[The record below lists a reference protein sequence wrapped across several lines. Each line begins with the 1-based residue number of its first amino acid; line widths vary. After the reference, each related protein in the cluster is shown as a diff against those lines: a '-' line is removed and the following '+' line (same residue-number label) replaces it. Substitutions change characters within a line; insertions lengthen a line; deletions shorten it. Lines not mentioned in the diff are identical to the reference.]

1 MAMKIQDITQVE
13 LSTKE
18 PSDASHVY
26 VEEDGVF
33 RRHSLDAMKLAVQPD
48 VEKEARQYADNA
60 AKSEASAS
68 ESAIAAAASAKSA
81 SDASATV
88 SEYEA
93 IWIGAENWRMLRMH
107 GNDIDALKGLT
118 IDVAMTNTM
127 TYPHNNSR
135 QTVSLSAYRNNK
147 DYYVIPEVLSR
158 SGTVGDIEITDKLVN
173 GFKIAYTGAATAATI
188 RCHVIGG
195 M

>member
-60 AKSEASAS
+60 AASAKAASTSETNAEASATASAAS
-68 ESAIAAAASAKSA
+68 ETAAAASATAASTSETQAKVYMDSA
-81 SDASATV
+81 SASKTAAANSAANASESATK
-88 SEYEA
+88 
-93 IWIGAENWRMLRMH
+93 AE
-107 GNDIDALKGLT
+107 
-118 IDVAMTNTM
+118 
-127 TYPHNNSR
+127 
-135 QTVSLSAYRNNK
+135 
-147 DYYVIPEVLSR
+147 
-158 SGTVGDIEITDKLVN
+158 
-173 GFKIAYTGAATAATI
+173 TAATNTYTYLTSAQEAATNAEKYKDEAFTVTPTGYEAVAI
-188 RCHVIGG
+188 YATQGVIIDDDGLFYALVEEG
-195 M
+195 